1 MNKIYHFY
9 YLLLVFGIGCLV
21 RLMPIILNFPY
32 PVGYDTVNYYLPY
45 LYHFENNWFILLAS
59 FPVYIAIVYIF
70 SYIFSTDI
78 YYSFLG
84 SNVILYGFFSIS
96 IFLLS
101 KIILNQSLNRSLI
114 YTVFVIFQLGTLR
127 ISWDLFR
134 NLFSL
139 ILFNLFLLLVY
150 YFKQKNTLGN
160 MVSLFSF
167 FSISIITI
175 FSDRLI
181 GILLII
187 LSFICSVIYK
197 QKYLFIINLFI
208 SLSFLYY
215 FLTFDR
221 VTFVSTNLNFLD
233 MLLNPLYGKN
243 AFSQFDISVLFLSI
257 YGILIPFFV
266 RGFVFTEFK
275 GRLLLIK
282 ISLIITLFF
291 SFTWLFIPNYGFLV
305 PERWL
310 LLSGIYISLFAIYGF
325 FLLIDS
331 YFKQEKL
338 RKGIALVFLFIFV
351 VYGFLFIVMPS
362 GVVFSFPSF
371 FQKNTGFIF
380 PFSMNFNSLKITD
393 NTDLL
398 KSIDWINSNT
408 SNNSVIIGSK
418 HWRGWFSLFLQPSH
432 QYFFEDFVD
441 IDDTL
446 LNQNQVRNF
455 TSLLEKKFSYLCKD
469 SHNNYN
475 DNYKNNI
482 LLYFIDLNNGFNTT
496 KYVYPYPPTVYTT
509 KSFIIYNLTSQICKD

>member
-1 MNKIYHFY
+1 MKKIYYFY
-9 YLLLVFGIGCLV
+9 YLLLSFGIGCLV
-21 RLMPIILNFPY
+21 RIIPIILNFPY

-45 LYHFENNWFILLAS
+45 LYHFENNWTVLLTS
-59 FPVYIAIVYIF
+59 FPVYITIVYIF
-70 SYIFSTDI
+70 SYIFSIDI
-78 YYSFLG
+78 YYSFLS

-96 IFLLS
+96 VFLLS
-101 KIILNQSLNRSLI
+101 KIILNQSFNRSLI
-114 YTVFVIFQLGTLR
+114 FTVFVIFQLGTLR

-139 ILFNLFLLLVY
+139 VLFNLFLLLVY
-150 YFKQKNTLGN
+150 YFKQKNAMDN
-160 MVSLFSF
+160 MASLISF

-181 GILLII
+181 GVLLII
-187 LSFICSVIYK
+187 VSFICSIAYK
-197 QKYLFIINLFI
+197 QKYLFIINLFFT
-208 SLSFLYY
+208 LSFLYY

-221 VTFVSTNLNFLD
+221 ITFVSTNSNFLD

-243 AFSQFDISVLFLSI
+243 AFSQFDISILFLSI

-282 ISLIITLFF
+282 IPLIITLFF

-310 LLSGIYISLFAIYGF
+310 LLSGIYISLIAIYGF

-331 YFKQEKL
+331 FLKQKKL

-351 VYGFLFIVMPS
+351 VYGFLYIIMPS
-362 GVVFSFPSF
+362 GVIVFSLPSF

-380 PFSMNFNSLKITD
+380 PYSMNFNSLKIID

-408 SNNSVIIGSK
+408 SNNSIIIGSK

-432 QYFFEDFVD
+432 QYFFEDFAD
-441 IDDTL
+441 FNDTL
-446 LNQNQVRNF
+446 LNQTQSKEF
-455 TSLLEKKFSYLCKD
+455 TSLLEKKFFYLCKEG
-469 SHNNYN
+469 N
-475 DNYKNNI
+475 DNVNYKNNT
-482 LLYFIDLNNGFNTT
+482 LFYFIDLNNGFNTT
-496 KYVYPYPPTVYTT
+496 KYIYPYPPAVYAT
-509 KSFIIYNLTSQICKD
+509 KSFIIYNITSQICKG

>member
-1 MNKIYHFY
+1 MKKIYYFY
-9 YLLLVFGIGCLV
+9 YLLLSFGIGCLV
-21 RLMPIILNFPY
+21 RIIPIILNFPY

-45 LYHFENNWFILLAS
+45 LYHFENNWTILLTS
-59 FPVYIAIVYIF
+59 FPVYITIVYIF
-70 SYIFSTDI
+70 SYIFSIDI
-78 YYSFLG
+78 YYSFLS

-96 IFLLS
+96 VFLLS
-101 KIILNQSLNRSLI
+101 KIILNQSFNRSLI
-114 YTVFVIFQLGTLR
+114 FTVFVIFQLGTLR

-150 YFKQKNTLGN
+150 YFKQKNAMDN
-160 MVSLFSF
+160 MTSLISF

-187 LSFICSVIYK
+187 VSFICSIAYK
-197 QKYLFIINLFI
+197 QKYLFIINLFFT
-208 SLSFLYY
+208 LSFLYY

-221 VTFVSTNLNFLD
+221 ITFVSTNSNFLD
-233 MLLNPLYGKN
+233 MLLNPLYSKN
-243 AFSQFDISVLFLSI
+243 AFSQFDISILFLSI
-257 YGILIPFFV
+257 YGILIPFFI

-275 GRLLLIK
+275 CGLLLIK
-282 ISLIITLFF
+282 IPLIITLFF

-310 LLSGIYISLFAIYGF
+310 LLSGIYISLIAIYGF

-331 YFKQEKL
+331 FLKQKKL

-351 VYGFLFIVMPS
+351 VYGFLYIIMPS
-362 GVVFSFPSF
+362 GVIVFSLPSF

-380 PFSMNFNSLKITD
+380 PYSMNFNSLKIID

-408 SNNSVIIGSK
+408 SNNSIIIGSK

-432 QYFFEDFVD
+432 KYFFEDFAD
-441 IDDTL
+441 FNDTL
-446 LNQNQVRNF
+446 LNQTQSKEF
-455 TSLLEKKFSYLCKD
+455 TSLLEKKFFYLCKEG
-469 SHNNYN
+469 N
-475 DNYKNNI
+475 DNVNYKNNT
-482 LLYFIDLNNGFNTT
+482 LFYFIDLNNGFNTT
-496 KYVYPYPPTVYTT
+496 KYIYPYPPAVYTT
-509 KSFIIYNLTSQICKD
+509 KSFIIYNITSQICKG